1 MDKDGFKSY
10 LKKQNKSE
18 NSINSYLKSLEFY
31 ANFLQTH
38 QKISTPDEAS
48 PIDIKEFVRWGT
60 ALGENVYR
68 LFWGIRSYYMFRE
81 QVTLER
87 TVSEWMEYIQNETR
101 KLREF
106 PKVDQDC
113 LKKLSDTGIKTVN
126 QLLRAGNTPAKLTSL
141 AEGSGAS
148 QAAVVELFKMSQLSR
163 LPGLKKVRGRLF
175 YEAGL
180 DSLESIA
187 ALEPEEVNQIL
198 EAYIKKSGF
207 EGSLPTV
214 GEAQIAVEMAR
225 FLPANLM
232 DESMI
237 D

>member
-1 MDKDGFKSY
+1 MDKDGFKAY
-10 LKKQNKSE
+10 LKKQKKSV
-18 NSINSYLKSLEFY
+18 NAINSYLKSLEFF
-31 ANFLQTH
+31 ANFLQSH

-48 PIDIKEFVRWGT
+48 PIDIREFVRWGI

-68 LFWGIRSYYMFRE
+68 HFWGIRSYYMFKE
-81 QVTLER
+81 LTTLER
-87 TVSEWMEYIQNETR
+87 TSSEWMEYIQNETR

-113 LKKLSDTGIKTVN
+113 VKKLSDSGIKTVN
-126 QLLRAGNTPAKLTSL
+126 QLLRAGNTPAKLIAL
-141 AEGSGAS
+141 AEESGAS

-187 ALEPEEVNQIL
+187 ALEPEEVNRIL
-198 EAYIKKSGF
+198 KAYIEKSGF
-207 EGSLPTV
+207 EGSVPTV
-214 GEAQIAVEMAR
+214 GEAQITVEMAG

-232 DESMI
+232 DEGVMG
-237 D
+237 